1 MRLWHWIVGIFR
13 GKAAEGTAADMPI
26 DTTSEWRN
34 ARHDE
39 EVKHRLNVMDAG
51 VSSHDMRG

>member
-13 GKAAEGTAADMPI
+13 GKAAVGTAADMPI
-26 DTTSEWRN
+26 DTTNEWRN

-39 EVKHRLNVMDAG
+39 EVKQRLNVMDAG
-51 VSSHDMRG
+51 VNPHSMQ